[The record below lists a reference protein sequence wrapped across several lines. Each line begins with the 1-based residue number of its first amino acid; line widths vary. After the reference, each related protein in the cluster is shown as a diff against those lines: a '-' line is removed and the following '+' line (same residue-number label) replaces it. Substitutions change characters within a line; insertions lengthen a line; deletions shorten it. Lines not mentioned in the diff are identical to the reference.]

1 MLTRMMLQM
10 AGWSHGSQARRSGCS
25 RQEDARTPTR
35 TTLPPPFVAAGPPWQ
50 RELRL
55 GDSGCRRGRH
65 GKGRCL
71 LVACVR
77 GSCQRFAMM
86 RPGPVVRAGCDRS
99 LPPDRFTHVRVRAR
113 EGEVVDELVGGLDV
127 IRCGSVVGGSAR
139 VCRLL
144 APVAS
149 QRACKARLHACQFV
163 ENTLHRLHGILVCYQ
178 MLATDRGNRREREGR
193 GGLGKKNRRSGRDE
207 GNCYKF
213 SVGRCFTLS

>member
-1 MLTRMMLQM
+1 MLQM

-77 GSCQRFAMM
+77 GSCQRFAM

-139 VCRLL
+139 V
-144 APVAS
+144 
-149 QRACKARLHACQFV
+149 Q
-163 ENTLHRLHGILVCYQ
+163 
-178 MLATDRGNRREREGR
+178 GR
-193 GGLGKKNRRSGRDE
+193 THHPGTAGGGLGWLAGCNGGQCASTVHGSKQHVARAQAWGSHRI
-207 GNCYKF
+207 
-213 SVGRCFTLS
+213 LA